1 MHGVHLPVQRKT
13 LLFQLS
19 LFVKKW
25 LSGEKII
32 YEFIASIQ
40 VNIFLELLLYL
51 LVGRN
56 VGFKS
61 VTIS

>member
-1 MHGVHLPVQRKT
+1 MAIELNV
-13 LLFQLS
+13 
-19 LFVKKW
+19 FVKKW